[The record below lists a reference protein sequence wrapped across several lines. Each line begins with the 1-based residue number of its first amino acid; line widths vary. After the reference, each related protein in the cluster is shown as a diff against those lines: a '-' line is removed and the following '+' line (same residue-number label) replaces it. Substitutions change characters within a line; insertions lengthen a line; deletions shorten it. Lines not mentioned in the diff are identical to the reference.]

1 MGQLEAWLWGSSVC
15 SCLPSLTVSEMP
27 PPQVAV
33 SSSCLFFPA
42 SFQDLFCLS
51 LPAVSLVWN
60 IFSSLYPI
68 GFKLPVSSPDFRA
81 RAQHIPGC
89 SLLCF
94 ASLQRVYL
102 SLFCLIF
109 SIFSYS
115 SYPWVYLGI
124 LGFLFHYFFCHCCMF
139 GAENVHQAWI
149 LSHSFFSAQPSLYVQ
164 RLLNKGSFMSVD
176 PVVYLGMCW
185 LPFTT

>member
-15 SCLPSLTVSEMP
+15 SCLPSLTVLEMP

-68 GFKLPVSSPDFRA
+68 GFKLPVNSPDFRT

-94 ASLQRVYL
+94 AFLQRVYL

-109 SIFSYS
+109 SVFSYS

-124 LGFLFHYFFCHCCMF
+124 LGFLFHYFFCHWCMF
-139 GAENVHQAWI
+139 GAEKVHQAWI
-149 LSHSFFSAQPSLYVQ
+149 LSHPWPFILLCPTKSLCPEATMQGKFYV
-164 RLLNKGSFMSVD
+164 
-176 PVVYLGMCW
+176 C
-185 LPFTT
+185 